1 MKYLLDT
8 NTCVRYLNGRSQ
20 AVFDRLDLMPD
31 DSDVVVCSVVKAELF
46 FGAMQSHD
54 PSKTL
59 AGQQTFLSR
68 FVSLAFDDM
77 AAEHYGRIRADLAR
91 RGTPIG
97 PNDLL
102 IASIA
107 LAHGLILVTHN
118 TREFGRITD
127 LQIED
132 WEIR

>member
-20 AVFDRLDLMPD
+20 ALFDRLDKMSD
-31 DSDVVVCSVVKAELF
+31 DEIAVCSVVKAELF
-46 FGAMQSHD
+46 FGAMQSHN
-54 PSKTL
+54 PAKTL

-68 FVSLAFDDM
+68 FVSLPFDDM
-77 AAEHYGRIRADLAR
+77 AAEHYGRIRAYLAKQ
-91 RGTPIG
+91 GTPIG

-102 IASIA
+102 IAAIA
-107 LAHGLILVTHN
+107 LANGLILVTHN
-118 TREFGRITD
+118 TREFGRVTG

-132 WEIR
+132 WEIP